1 MLRSS
6 NPVLSRQ
13 DAFTPG
19 NQAGD
24 SQQQYA
30 PYPGQQGPGQQQYPG
45 QPYPG
50 QQYPGQPGFGP
61 QDPRP
66 TDGRS
71 KGVMTLDDVIAK
83 TGLTLGIVVLVAA
96 ATFFLL
102 PPQLLLPAAIGA
114 SLATVIITFV
124 VAARRVIAPGLV
136 ALFAVLEGVM
146 VGGISAIFEYYYPG
160 IIVQAVFA
168 TFVAAGLTL
177 AAYKFFNIR
186 VTPKFTKVIVI
197 ATVAFAVVTLLN
209 FVLALVGVNGGMGLG
224 LRASINGPVSLL
236 AIGVS
241 ALAVVLAV
249 LNLILD
255 FDYIEQGIAMG
266 APANQSWKAAFGL
279 TVTLVWLYVEM
290 LRIISY
296 FRR

>member
-19 NQAGD
+19 SQAGY
-24 SQQQYA
+24 QQHPQ
-30 PYPGQQGPGQQQYPG
+30 
-45 QPYPG
+45 YPG
-50 QQYPGQPGFGP
+50 QQYPGQHGYGP
-61 QDPRP
+61 QDPQRGP
-66 TDGRS
+66 RDQ
-71 KGVMTLDDVIAK
+71 GVMTFDDVVTK
-83 TGLTLGIVVLVAA
+83 TGIMLGIVVIVAA
-96 ATFFLL
+96 AAFFFMPINLL
-102 PPQLLLPAAIGA
+102 MPATIGA
-114 SLATVIITFV
+114 ALATVVLTFI
-124 VAARRVIAPGLV
+124 VAFRRAISPGLV
-136 ALFAVLEGVM
+136 FLFAIVEGVF
-146 VGGISAIFEYYYPG
+146 VGGMSKVFETFYPG
-160 IIVQAVFA
+160 IVVQAVFA
-168 TFVAAGLTL
+168 TFVAAALTL

-197 ATVAFAVVTLLN
+197 ATIAFAVVTLLN
-209 FVLALVGVNGGMGLG
+209 FGLALAGVNGGAGLG
-224 LRASINGPVSLL
+224 LRSGVTGEVSLL

-255 FDYIEQGIAMG
+255 FDYIERGVQMG
-266 APANQSWKAAFGL
+266 APASQSWKAAFGL
-279 TVTLVWLYVEM
+279 TVTLVWLYIEM

>member
-19 NQAGD
+19 SQASGY
-24 SQQQYA
+24 QQQHPA
-30 PYPGQQGPGQQQYPG
+30 
-45 QPYPG
+45 YPG
-50 QQYPGQPGFGP
+50 QQYPGQGFGP
-61 QDPRP
+61 QDPQRGP
-66 TDGRS
+66 RDQ
-71 KGVMTLDDVIAK
+71 GVMTFDDVVTK
-83 TGLTLGIVVLVAA
+83 TGVMLGIVVIVAA
-96 ATFFLL
+96 AAFFFL
-102 PPQLLLPAAIGA
+102 PVNLLMPATIGA
-114 SLATVIITFV
+114 ALATVVLTFI
-124 VAARRVIAPGLV
+124 VAFRRAISPGLV
-136 ALFAVLEGVM
+136 FVFAIVEGVF
-146 VGGISAIFEYYYPG
+146 VGGMSKVFETFYPG
-160 IIVQAVFA
+160 IVVQAVFA
-168 TFVAAGLTL
+168 TFVAAALTL

-197 ATVAFAVVTLLN
+197 ATIAFAVVTLLN
-209 FVLALVGVNGGMGLG
+209 FGLALAGVNGGAGLG
-224 LRASINGPVSLL
+224 LRAPVTGEVSLL

-255 FDYIEQGIAMG
+255 FDYIERGVQMG
-266 APANQSWKAAFGL
+266 APASQSWKAAFGL
-279 TVTLVWLYVEM
+279 TVTLVWLYIEM

>member
-19 NQAGD
+19 SRSSGY
-24 SQQQYA
+24 QQQYA
-30 PYPGQQGPGQQQYPG
+30 PYPGQQFPQGYGL
-45 QPYPG
+45 
-50 QQYPGQPGFGP
+50 
-61 QDPRP
+61 QDPQRGP
-66 TDGRS
+66 RDR
-71 KGVMTLDDVIAK
+71 GVMTFDDVITK
-83 TGLTLGIVVLVAA
+83 TAVTLGIVVIVAA
-96 ATFFLL
+96 AAFFFLPL
-102 PPQLLLPAAIGA
+102 NLLMPAAIGA
-114 SLATVIITFV
+114 SLATIVVTFI
-124 VAARRVIAPGLV
+124 VAFRRTVPAGLV
-136 ALFAVLEGVM
+136 FLFAILEGVM
-146 VGGISAIFEYYYPG
+146 VGGISKIFESFYPG
-160 IIVQAVFA
+160 IVVQAVFA

-197 ATVAFAVVTLLN
+197 ATIAFAVVTLLN
-209 FVLALVGVNGGMGLG
+209 FVLALVGVNGGAGLG
-224 LRASINGPVSLL
+224 LRAPITGEVSLL

-255 FDYIEQGIAMG
+255 FDYIEQGIQMG

>member
-13 DAFTPG
+13 DAFQPG
-19 NQAGD
+19 NQYAGG
-24 SQQQYA
+24 
-30 PYPGQQGPGQQQYPG
+30 YPQYPG
-45 QPYPG
+45 QG
-50 QQYPGQPGFGP
+50 QDPRFGGQYP
-61 QDPRP
+61 QDPRQGQFP
-66 TDGRS
+66 GQGMPPQQERGRDQ
-71 KGVMTLDDVIAK
+71 GVMTFDDVVTK
-83 TGLTLGIVVLVAA
+83 TGVTLGVVVLVAA
-96 ATFFLL
+96 AAFFFL
-102 PPQLLLPAAIGA
+102 PFQLLMPAAIVA
-114 SLATVIITFV
+114 SLATIGITF
-124 VAARRVIAPGLV
+124 LV
-136 ALFAVLEGVM
+136 ALRRTVSPALVMVFAIVEGIM
-146 VGGISAIFEYYYPG
+146 VGGISAIFEARYSG
-160 IIVQAVFA
+160 IVVQAVFA

-186 VTPKFTKVIVI
+186 VTPKFTKIVVI
-197 ATVAFAVVTLLN
+197 ATIAFAVVTLLN
-209 FVLALVGVNGGMGLG
+209 FVLAIVGVNGGTGLG
-224 LRASINGPVSLL
+224 LRAGVDGPVSLL

-249 LNLILD
+249 LNLVLD
-255 FDYIEQGIAMG
+255 FDYIEKGVQMG

>member
-19 NQAGD
+19 SRAG
-24 SQQQYA
+24 S
-30 PYPGQQGPGQQQYPG
+30 YPQQYPG
-45 QPYPG
+45 QF
-50 QQYPGQPGFGP
+50 PGQPGYGP
-61 QDPRP
+61 QDPQR
-66 TDGRS
+66 GQ
-71 KGVMTLDDVIAK
+71 GVMTLDDVVTK
-83 TGLTLGIVVLVAA
+83 TGIMLGLVVIVAA
-96 ATFFLL
+96 AAFFML
-102 PPQLLLPAAIGA
+102 PESILYPASIVA
-114 SLATVIITFV
+114 SLATIV
-124 VAARRVIAPGLV
+124 VVFIVASRRVISPALV
-136 ALFAVLEGVM
+136 GIFAVVEGLM
-146 VGGISAIFEYYYPG
+146 VGGISKIFESYYPG
-160 IIVQAVFA
+160 IVVQAVFA
-168 TFVAAGLTL
+168 SFVAAALTL

-197 ATVAFAVVTLLN
+197 ATIAFAVVTLLN
-209 FVLALVGVNGGMGLG
+209 FVLALVGVNGGAGLG
-224 LRASINGPVSLL
+224 LRAGVDGPVSLL

-255 FDYIEQGIAMG
+255 FDYIERGIQMG
-266 APANQSWKAAFGL
+266 APASQSWKAAFGL
-279 TVTLVWLYVEM
+279 TVTLVWLYIEM